1 LFFSRAAGGRP
12 TFGVSS
18 TRRRL
23 FFVVKNNGKTSLRV
37 LFADLNR
44 QLKSVDV
51 PALDPWLPN
60 ENARR

>member
-1 LFFSRAAGGRP
+1 
-12 TFGVSS
+12 VSS